1 MTFECMDK
9 ECRDQVRI
17 ESEGNKSALFPLA
30 PRSPRDAFG
39 DALALVVAANTCTST
54 TSNESSND
62 LKLRRIAK
70 FLFLPWL
77 TSNFV
82 SPQLQSPWSYSA
94 PSGVVREGT
103 ASKLADDVS
112 MAPQLHYGMP
122 AKAHRGSSLSAS
134 GGYLQLSLI
143 SLTPR
148 PISHQLMLLLEAP
161 RA

>member
-9 ECRDQVRI
+9 ECRDQVGI
-17 ESEGNKSALFPLA
+17 ESEGNKSALQHRRTFPLA
-30 PRSPRDAFG
+30 PRSPHRLR

-54 TSNESSND
+54 ISNENSND
-62 LKLRRIAK
+62 LKLRCVAK
-70 FLFLPWL
+70 FLSLPWL

-82 SPQLQSPWSYSA
+82 SPQLQSPWS
-94 PSGVVREGT
+94 SGVVREGT

-134 GGYLQLSLI
+134 GGYL
-143 SLTPR
+143 
-148 PISHQLMLLLEAP
+148 
-161 RA
+161 

>member
-1 MTFECMDK
+1 MALSAWI
-9 ECRDQVRI
+9 RSAGI
-17 ESEGNKSALFPLA
+17 KSGSNRRGTSLPSSIAVPFPWRQGL
-30 PRSPRDAFG
+30 PIGG

-54 TSNESSND
+54 ISNENSND
-62 LKLRRIAK
+62 LKLRCVAK
-70 FLFLPWL
+70 FLSLPWL

-82 SPQLQSPWSYSA
+82 SPQLQSPWS
-94 PSGVVREGT
+94 SGVVREGT